1 MHHSLSA
8 PHPSTLDPND
18 FQSKNHC
25 DLVARHGSDVFCYPS
40 PLHAVAVQS
49 PGLLQ
54 MLFHG
59 GHSRDEGVEGL
70 KPDSSPVSA
79 PVVPQNTSW
88 TTSSSF
94 SQMSSHKR
102 LDSYIYSLVQRRT
115 LSVRTSR
122 PRTSILRQASL
133 CVRQGSGP
141 SSGSSLGT
149 LRGSELKPSR
159 PTGGASAESAA
170 TTCPQRQWTVEN
182 HNVFPDGSVHVR
194 QHGSK
199 VNGTDLVPNQSSSSL
214 PVRDASPSPNSL
226 QKKKRPLPSSLST
239 ASLFSPKASSS
250 PKETQHPCYVPDQ
263 KVLFKPTPPETS
275 PNPPQTG
282 PTEKGDGSVQEVDSL
297 CSSSQSQEDAAGEG
311 GSPMRNTRRVP
322 VQQKN
327 ISSKNVKTVKVKTTS
342 RVSEHNQPPSER
354 RHNKSHHRSSS
365 KRSRVLEEG
374 LTRSR
379 GSKTAAAGGGPHG
392 VSSSRLKC
400 QPVSIPEDRV
410 LDKHATSTRS
420 TPRYHHR
427 GNHHTREQVVVKPKY
442 KRNDHRRRR
451 AVMELPCDEAFMRAR
466 RRQRTELLSHSAT
479 NKDHPS
485 TGQLSSPYANTA
497 GSDSEYSAECASLFH
512 STIVDTSEDE
522 RSNYTTNRFGDSESS
537 EEDHQVE
544 VLSSTSDTEEGGG
557 GGAGM
562 GRGWSQSAPSPA
574 QAKPFVKIKASHN
587 LKKKILRFRS
597 GSLKLMTTV

>member
-1 MHHSLSA
+1 M
-8 PHPSTLDPND
+8 
-18 FQSKNHC
+18 
-25 DLVARHGSDVFCYPS
+25 ARHGSDVFCYPS
-40 PLHAVAVQS
+40 PLHAVSVQG

-79 PVVPQNTSW
+79 PVVPQSTSW
-88 TTSSSF
+88 TTPSSF

-102 LDSYIYSLVQRRT
+102 LDSYIYSLVQRRA

-141 SSGSSLGT
+141 SSGSSLWT

-159 PTGGASAESAA
+159 QTGGASAESAA

-194 QHGSK
+194 QRGSK

-214 PVRDASPSPNSL
+214 PVRDVNPSPNSL
-226 QKKKRPLPSSLST
+226 LKKRPLPAPLST
-239 ASLFSPKASSS
+239 ASLLRELGSPKASSS
-250 PKETQHPCYVPDQ
+250 PKETKHPCYVPDQ
-263 KVLFKPTPPETS
+263 KVLFKPTPPETG

-282 PTEKGDGSVQEVDSL
+282 PTEKGDGSVQEVDSP
-297 CSSSQSQEDAAGEG
+297 CSSSQSQGDAAGEG
-311 GSPMRNTRRVP
+311 GSPMRDTRRVP

-327 ISSKNVKTVKVKTTS
+327 ISSKNVRTIKVKTAS
-342 RVSEHNQPPSER
+342 RVSEHNQLPSER
-354 RHNKSHHRSSS
+354 RHNKSHRRSSS
-365 KRSRVLEEG
+365 KQSQVLEG
-374 LTRSR
+374 SLTRSR

-392 VSSSRLKC
+392 VSWSRLKC
-400 QPVSIPEDRV
+400 QPVSIPEGRV

-420 TPRYHHR
+420 TSRYHHR
-427 GNHHTREQVVVKPKY
+427 GNHHTREQVVVVAKPKY
-442 KRNDHRRRR
+442 KRNDYRRQR
-451 AVMELPCDEAFMRAR
+451 AVMELPCDEAFRRAR

-479 NKDHPS
+479 SKDHPA

-537 EEDHQVE
+537 EEDHYVE
-544 VLSSTSDTEEGGG
+544 ESTSTSDTEESGG

-562 GRGWSQSAPSPA
+562 GRGWSQTAPSPA
-574 QAKPFVKIKASHN
+574 HAKPFVKIKASHN